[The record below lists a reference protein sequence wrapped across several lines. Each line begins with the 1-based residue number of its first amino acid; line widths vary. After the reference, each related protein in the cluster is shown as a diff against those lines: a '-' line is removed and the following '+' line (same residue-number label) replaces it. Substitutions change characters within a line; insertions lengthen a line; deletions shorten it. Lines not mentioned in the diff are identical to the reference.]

1 MPRLSLLQYIF
12 QILKSHTKAKASMLC
27 SRVLHEELRGTMSA
41 PAADSESRLSEECLT
56 DYAA

>member
-12 QILKSHTKAKASMLC
+12 QILKSHTKATKANMLC

-56 DYAA
+56 D